1 MRHFRSLRARRRE
14 SLAVPGE
21 LEWFI
26 IERIKKAATEVA
38 GCTIEVWQEA
48 KMEVLLHWPFDG
60 NIALSF
66 ALSLLSPVLT
76 PAQALSAVIL
86 DLPMAS
92 IPKLV
97 TA

>member
-1 MRHFRSLRARRRE
+1 MQTGRSKRGRREVREKPHEMRHFRSLRARRRE

-48 KMEVLLHWPFDG
+48 KMEVLLH
-60 NIALSF
+60 
-66 ALSLLSPVLT
+66 
-76 PAQALSAVIL
+76 
-86 DLPMAS
+86 
-92 IPKLV
+92 
-97 TA
+97 